1 MYNCVKLKEKDNVAT
16 VTKALNAGEKAE
28 YRFKGED
35 FEIEVK
41 ENIPLYHKIA
51 LEDIPKGSVIYKYG
65 CKIGYALEDIKKGTH
80 VHTENLDSKMI

>member
-51 LEDIPKGSVIYKYG
+51 L
-65 CKIGYALEDIKKGTH
+65 GYALEDIKKGTH